1 MATVKKTD
9 AASATRLR
17 ILDAAARLFRERG
30 YGGTSQ
36 RDIAAACGMQ
46 AGSLYYH
53 FASKEDVLAEVLELG
68 IERPMEALKAALDEL
83 DESASPKERLHVAVR
98 THLHALFTQGDY
110 TSAHFRI
117 MHVAPMEVQ
126 SRSVAVR
133 DEYETM
139 WMTLLK
145 DLKKAGELRGDVD
158 LRIVRL
164 FLIGGVNMTLD
175 WYREGE
181 YTLDQLADQYVDF
194 MMNGIAA
201 N

>member
-1 MATVKKTD
+1 MATVKKAD
-9 AASATRLR
+9 ADSPTRLR

-53 FASKEDVLAEVLELG
+53 FASKEAVLAEVLELG
-68 IERPMEALKAALDEL
+68 IQRPMTALKKALDKL
-83 DESASPKERLHVAVR
+83 DDTAPPRERLRVAVR

-117 MHVAPMEVQ
+117 MHVAPPEVQ
-126 SRSVAVR
+126 ARSVEVR
-133 DEYETM
+133 DAYEMM
-139 WMTLLK
+139 WMSLLK
-145 DLKKAGELRGDVD
+145 DLKEAGELRADVD

-181 YTLDQLADQYVDF
+181 YSLNELADQYIDF
-194 MMNGIAA
+194 LLNGVASR
-201 N
+201 